1 MENQI
6 KKYLH
11 AVRRRL
17 NLPKDIKNRCIS
29 DLQTTIQAR
38 TENGESWEEIQSS
51 LGSPKEVAAELSE
64 QMREYVYHKSPWRFL
79 FLAAAVLSGGWLV
92 FYAGMQ
98 MVLSIIASNAASIGV
113 IGGADGPTAI
123 FVTTGPVMNWDA
135 LTMGAVCAACIAA
148 FLLLR
153 KCKPKQ

>member
-6 KKYLH
+6 KKYLK

-17 NLPKDIKNRCIS
+17 NLPKEIKNRCIS
-29 DLQTTIQAR
+29 DLQTTVQAR
-38 TENGESWEEIQSS
+38 MENGESWEDIQAS
-51 LGSPKEVAAELSE
+51 LGTPQQVAAELSE
-64 QMREYVYHKSPWRFL
+64 QLKEFVYRKSPWRFL

-98 MVLSIIASNAASIGV
+98 MVLSIITSNAASIGI

-123 FVTTGPVMNWDA
+123 FVTTGPIMNWDA
-135 LTMGAVCAACIAA
+135 LTMGVLCAACAAA